1 MKSIFITKTTDT
13 HNLTTGFNKQVESRY
28 YYESINVPCVPLFS
42 GSNSQLTV
50 TQPAVI
56 TSSLGSTVTL
66 TCTTNPKVKTWSDG
80 TSRVHWYLQKSGET
94 PKLVMRNGKN
104 PTDEFSS
111 RFTGR
116 GDGVNTALTISGV
129 QTEDA
134 TVYYCEFSVDSFLL
148 TVQEVFVRPLNDF
161 VLLWYTFGGGTKLII
176 HCKPSV
182 SLLPPSSEQLSG
194 GSATLACLLTGYSPQ
209 GAVVSW
215 EVDGTAV
222 TEGVLDSSEEEK
234 SGRYSSSSTLS
245 LSREHQWRK
254 AGSVSCE
261 AGLNGQSP
269 VTQILNPDHCSE

>member
-1 MKSIFITKTTDT
+1 HSFRLILLSFNSIS
-13 HNLTTGFNKQVESRY
+13 L
-28 YYESINVPCVPLFS
+28 C
-42 GSNSQLTV
+42 QLTV

-129 QTEDA
+129 QTED
-134 TVYYCEFSVDSFLL
+134 
-148 TVQEVFVRPLNDF
+148 EVFVRPLNDF